1 MSDATRRRL
10 KLLKAGLLMTASV
23 VLRVLHFIAVL
34 LPKSSGNR
42 SSSSSSSLRRGRRV
56 RVTALPPAPVPHPGR
71 RLPLPL
77 LPLSST
83 GVTHV

>member
-42 SSSSSSSLRRGRRV
+42 SSSSSSSYDGGD
-56 RVTALPPAPVPHPGR
+56 A
-71 RLPLPL
+71 
-77 LPLSST
+77 
-83 GVTHV
+83 